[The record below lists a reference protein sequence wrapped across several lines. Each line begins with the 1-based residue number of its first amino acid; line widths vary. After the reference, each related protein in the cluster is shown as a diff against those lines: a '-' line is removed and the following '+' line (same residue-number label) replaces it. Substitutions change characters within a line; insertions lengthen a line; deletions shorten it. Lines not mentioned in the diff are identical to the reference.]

1 MERSYS
7 DALDEIR
14 SKLDIVDIVQTRVLL
29 KKKGANW
36 WGCCPFHKEK
46 TPSFSVSPSKGIY
59 KCFGCGESG
68 DAFTFLMK
76 MNNQSFSEVVQDLAK
91 QFGIELPQSYGNRK
105 DNSEEKQQAREALK
119 SACEYFQENLYSC
132 PEAKKALDYLY
143 SRGITDEI
151 IKEYKIGYSMKQ
163 FTALQ
168 EKFKD
173 KFKPE
178 ILEMAGLIL
187 TTDKGHVVDRFR
199 HRIMIPIIDDKN
211 NIVAFGARAID
222 EGQNIKYLNSPDTP
236 LYNKSRILYGINVA
250 KEGII
255 QDDYTIIMEGY
266 FDVISAQANGLK
278 NCVAACGTALTVDH
292 IKLISRYSQSRKL
305 YLSFDTDSA
314 GINATNRSLDVIKE
328 AFQGLGDIKSFDETF
343 APMNENKYACE
354 IRVIVP
360 PEGKD
365 PDEYI
370 RKYGVESFKKFI
382 EDAELLLDFQINNA
396 LKDVP
401 KSAPVS
407 EKISAVRKILPLIEE
422 IKNNI
427 VQNEYIK
434 SVSTKLGIDENALL
448 REFNNLRKAEIQEV
462 QQTSPIVTKTSN
474 ISQKAQKNLL
484 SLYLTTDR
492 TLDYQV
498 LSKKLEQVKFSEKN
512 LIILKNTIDKLVCQV
527 NNDSEK
533 LKDAL
538 YIHFAEDSELK
549 EIITDLIY
557 LSDCF
562 SNLSPED
569 LETVINENIN
579 RIQSYQEICLKKEL
593 KSKYTQANDDD
604 EESRQYQIQLR
615 EQLKKSLKTGD

>member
-7 DALDEIR
+7 DALEEIR
-14 SKLDIVDIVQTRVLL
+14 SRVDIVEIVQTRVLL
-29 KKKGANW
+29 KKKGQNW

-46 TPSFSVSPSKGIY
+46 TPSFSVSPSKGMF
-59 KCFGCGESG
+59 KCFGCGEAG

-91 QFGIELPQSYGNRK
+91 QYGVELPQSYGKKNDNR
-105 DNSEEKQQAREALK
+105 EEKQLALN
-119 SACEYFQENLYSC
+119 AMNEVCEYYQKSLYEC
-132 PEAKKALDYLY
+132 PDAKKALEYLY

-151 IKEYKIGYSMKQ
+151 IKEYKLGYSRKQ
-163 FTALQ
+163 YTALQ
-168 EKFKD
+168 DAFKT
-173 KFKPE
+173 KYKPE

-187 TTDKGHVVDRFR
+187 TTDKGNVVDRFR
-199 HRIMIPIIDDKN
+199 HRIMIPIFDDKN
-211 NIVAFGARAID
+211 RLVAFGARAI
-222 EGQNIKYLNSPDTP
+222 ESEQNPKYLNSPDTP
-236 LYNKSRILYGINVA
+236 LYNKSRTLYGINVA
-250 KEGII
+250 KEGIL

-305 YLSFDTDSA
+305 YLAFDTDSA
-314 GINATNRSLDVIKE
+314 GVKATDRSSEVIKE
-328 AFQGLGDIKSFDETF
+328 AFQGLGDIKSFDESF
-343 APMNENKYACE
+343 VSMNDDKYACE

-370 RKYGVESFKKFI
+370 REHGLESYKKYI
-382 EDAELLLDFQINNA
+382 EDAKLLLDFQIDKA
-396 LKDVP
+396 LSQVS

-407 EKISAVRKILPLIEE
+407 EKITAVRKILPLIEE
-422 IKNNI
+422 IRNNI

-434 SVSTKLGIDENALL
+434 SVATKLGIDESALL
-448 REFNNLRKAEIQEV
+448 REFNNLSRAEV
-462 QQTSPIVTKTSN
+462 QETEQTNPIVTKSLN

-484 SLYLTTDR
+484 SLYLTSER
-492 TLDYQV
+492 TLDYQT
-498 LSKKLEQVKFSEKN
+498 LSKKLENVKFSEKN

-527 NNDSEK
+527 NNNKEK
-533 LKDAL
+533 LVDAL

-562 SNLSPED
+562 NNLSLQD
-569 LETVINENIN
+569 LEAVIDENIN
-579 RIQSYQEICLKKEL
+579 RIQSYQDNCIKKEL
-593 KSKYTQANDDD
+593 KTKYTQANDDD
-604 EESRQYQIQLR
+604 EESIEYQKQLR

>member
-14 SKLDIVDIVQTRVLL
+14 SRMDIVEIVQTRVLL
-29 KKKGANW
+29 KKKGQNW

-46 TPSFSVSPSKGIY
+46 TPSFSVSPSKNLY

-76 MNNQSFSEVVQDLAK
+76 MNNQSFYEVVQDLAK
-91 QFGIELPQSYGNRK
+91 QYGIELPQTYGKRN
-105 DNSEEKQQAREALK
+105 DNSEEKQLARKAMEEV
-119 SACEYFQENLYSC
+119 CEYYQKALYEA
-132 PEAKKALDYLY
+132 PDAKKALEYLY
-143 SRGITDEI
+143 SRGITDKI

-168 EKFKD
+168 DAFKD
-173 KFKPE
+173 KYKPE

-187 TTDKGHVVDRFR
+187 TTDKGNVVDRFR

-222 EGQNIKYLNSPDTP
+222 EGQNPKYLNSPDTP
-236 LYNKSRILYGINVA
+236 LYNKSRIMYGINVA

-292 IKLISRYSQSRKL
+292 IKLISRYSKSRKL
-305 YLSFDTDSA
+305 YLAFDTDSA
-314 GINATNRSLDVIKE
+314 GIKATDRSSEVIKE

-343 APMNENKYACE
+343 APLNGNKYACE

-370 RKYGVESFKKFI
+370 REHGVESYKQYLQN
-382 EDAELLLDFQINNA
+382 AQLLLDFQIDTA
-396 LKDVP
+396 LNSIA
-401 KSAPVS
+401 KSAPVN
-407 EKISAVRKILPLIEE
+407 EKISCVRKILPLIEE

-434 SVSTKLGIDENALL
+434 SVATKLGIDENALL
-448 REFNNLRKAEIQEV
+448 REFNNLRRAEVQEV
-462 QQTSPIVTKTSN
+462 QPTNPIVTKSLN

-484 SLYLTTDR
+484 SLYLTSER
-492 TLDYQV
+492 TLDYES
-498 LSKKLEQVKFSEKN
+498 LSKKIENVKFSEKN

-527 NNDSEK
+527 NNDKEK
-533 LKDAL
+533 LVDAL
-538 YIHFAEDSELK
+538 YVHFAEDSELK

-562 SNLSPED
+562 NNLSMQD
-569 LETVINENIN
+569 LEAVINENIN
-579 RIQSYQEICLKKEL
+579 RIQSYQEYCKKNEL

-604 EESRQYQIQLR
+604 EESKEYQKQLM
-615 EQLKKSLKTGD
+615 EQLKRSLKTGD

>member
-1 MERSYS
+1 MERTYS
-7 DALDEIR
+7 EALDEIR
-14 SKLDIVDIVQTRVLL
+14 SRMDIVDIVQTRVLL

-46 TPSFSVSPSKGIY
+46 TPSFSVSPSKGMF

-68 DAFTFLMK
+68 DGFTFLQK

-91 QFGIELPQSYGNRK
+91 QYGIELPKTYGQKK
-105 DNSEEKQQAREALK
+105 DNTEEKQQAKDALK
-119 SACEYFQENLYSC
+119 DACEYFQDNLYSC
-132 PEAKKALDYLY
+132 PDAKKALEYLY

-163 FTALQ
+163 YSSLQ
-168 EKFKD
+168 EKFKGKYNFD
-173 KFKPE
+173 
-178 ILEMAGLIL
+178 ILEKAGLVL
-187 TTDKGHVVDRFR
+187 TTDKGNKVDRFR
-199 HRIMIPIIDDKN
+199 HRIMIPIIDDRN

-222 EGQNIKYLNSPDTP
+222 EGQNPKYLNSPDTI

-250 KEGII
+250 KDAII
-255 QDDYTIIMEGY
+255 KEDYTIIMEGY

-292 IKLISRYSQSRKL
+292 IKLISRYSSSRKL
-305 YLSFDTDSA
+305 YLAFDTDSA
-314 GINATNRSLDVIKE
+314 GVNATNRSSEVIKE
-328 AFQGLGDIKSFDETF
+328 AFQGLGDIKSFDESF
-343 APMNENKYACE
+343 ASINDDKYACE

-360 PEGKD
+360 PQGKD

-370 RKYGVESFKKFI
+370 REKGVESYKEYLKS
-382 EDAELLLDFQINNA
+382 AKLLLDFQIDLA

-401 KSAPVS
+401 KTAPVS

-434 SVSTKLGIDENALL
+434 SVATKLDIDETALV
-448 REFNNLRKAEIQEV
+448 REFNNLSRASVQEIQ
-462 QQTSPIVTKTSN
+462 QISPIVTKSLN

-484 SLYLTTDR
+484 SLYLTTER
-492 TLDYQV
+492 ILDNHV
-498 LSKKLEQVKFSEKN
+498 LSERLEQVKFTEKN

-527 NNDSEK
+527 NNNKEK
-533 LKDAL
+533 LVDAL
-538 YIHFAEDSELK
+538 YVHFAEDSELK

-562 SNLSPED
+562 SGLSQDD
-569 LETVINENIN
+569 LEAVINENIN
-579 RIQSYQEICLKKEL
+579 RISSYNETCKKKEL
-593 KSKYTQANDDD
+593 KTKYTQAKDD
-604 EESRQYQIQLR
+604 EESIQYQKQLM
-615 EQLKKSLKTGD
+615 EQLQKKLKTGD

>member
-1 MERSYS
+1 MERTYA

-14 SKLDIVDIVQTRVLL
+14 NRVDIVDIVQTRVLL
-29 KKKGANW
+29 KRKGQNW

-46 TPSFSVSPSKGIY
+46 TPSFSVSPSKGIF

-68 DAFTFLMK
+68 DAITFLMK
-76 MNNQSFSEVVQDLAK
+76 INNQSFSEVIQDLAK
-91 QFGIELPQSYGNRK
+91 QYGIELPKTYGQKK
-105 DNSEEKQQAREALK
+105 DNSEEKQKAREALK
-119 SACEYFQENLYSC
+119 DACEYYQENLYSC
-132 PEAKKALDYLY
+132 PEAKKALEYLY

-163 FTALQ
+163 YSALQ
-168 EKFKD
+168 ENFKD
-173 KFKPE
+173 KYTFE
-178 ILEMAGLIL
+178 LLEKAGLVL
-187 TTDKGHVVDRFR
+187 TTEKGNKVDRFR

-222 EGQNIKYLNSPDTP
+222 EGQNPKYLNSPDTI

-250 KEGII
+250 KDAII
-255 QDDYTIIMEGY
+255 KEDYTIIMEGY

-305 YLSFDTDSA
+305 YLAFDTDSA
-314 GINATNRSLDVIKE
+314 GVMATDRSSAVIKE
-328 AFQGLGDIKSFDETF
+328 AFQGLGDIKSFDASF
-343 APMNENKYACE
+343 SSMNEDKYACE

-360 PEGKD
+360 PQGKD

-370 RKYGVESFKKFI
+370 REKGVESYKKYLQN
-382 EDAELLLDFQINNA
+382 AQLLLDFQIDRA
-396 LKDVP
+396 LKEVP
-401 KSAPVS
+401 KTASVS

-434 SVSTKLGIDENALL
+434 SVATKLGIDETALV
-448 REFNNLRKAEIQEV
+448 REFNNLSRASVQER
-462 QQTSPIVTKTSN
+462 QQISPIVTKTSN
-474 ISQKAQKNLL
+474 ISEKAQKNLL
-484 SLYLTTDR
+484 SLYLTTER
-492 TLDYQV
+492 TLDYHV
-498 LSKKLEQVKFSEKN
+498 LSEKLKQVKFTEKN

-527 NNDSEK
+527 NNDNEK
-533 LKDAL
+533 LTDAL
-538 YIHFAEDSELK
+538 YVHFAEDSELK

-562 SNLSPED
+562 NNLAPND
-569 LETVINENIN
+569 LEAVIDENIS
-579 RIQSYQEICLKKEL
+579 RINAYNETCFEKEL
-593 KSKYTQANDDD
+593 KTKYSQANSE
-604 EESRQYQIQLR
+604 EESIQYQKQLI
-615 EQLKKSLKTGD
+615 EQLQKKLKTGD

>member
-1 MERSYS
+1 MERTYS

-14 SKLDIVDIVQTRVLL
+14 NRVDIVDIVQTRVLL
-29 KKKGANW
+29 KKKGQNW

-46 TPSFSVSPSKGIY
+46 TPSFSVSPSKGLF

-76 MNNQSFSEVVQDLAK
+76 INNQSFSEVVQDLSK
-91 QFGIELPQSYGNRK
+91 QYGIELPKTYGIRK

-119 SACEYFQENLYSC
+119 DACEYFQENLYSC
-132 PEAKKALDYLY
+132 PEAKKALEYLY

-151 IKEYKIGYSMKQ
+151 IKEYKIGYSKKQ
-163 FTALQ
+163 YSALQ
-168 EKFKD
+168 EKFND
-173 KFKPE
+173 KYGFE
-178 ILEMAGLIL
+178 LLEKAGIVLKS
-187 TTDKGHVVDRFR
+187 DKGNKVDRFR

-222 EGQNIKYLNSPDTP
+222 EGQEPKYLNSSDTI

-250 KEGII
+250 KDAII
-255 QDDYTIIMEGY
+255 KDDYTVIMEGY

-278 NCVAACGTALTVDH
+278 NCVGACGTALTVDH

-305 YLSFDTDSA
+305 YLAFDTDSA
-314 GINATNRSLDVIKE
+314 GVKATERSSTVIKE
-328 AFQGLGDIKSFDETF
+328 AFQGLGDIKSFDASF
-343 APMNENKYACE
+343 SSINEDKYACV

-370 RKYGVESFKKFI
+370 REHGVESYKEYLKS
-382 EDAELLLDFQINNA
+382 AKLLLDYQIERA
-396 LKDVP
+396 LKDVL
-401 KSAPVS
+401 KTAPVS

-434 SVSTKLGIDENALL
+434 SVAVKLGIDETALV
-448 REFNNLRKAEIQEV
+448 REFNNLSRSSVQET
-462 QQTSPIVTKTSN
+462 QQISPIVTKTLN

-484 SLYLTTDR
+484 SLYLTTER
-492 TLDYQV
+492 TLDYDV
-498 LSKKLEQVKFSEKN
+498 LSEKLEQVKFTEKN

-527 NNDSEK
+527 NNNNEK
-533 LKDAL
+533 LVDAL
-538 YIHFAEDSELK
+538 YVHFAEDSELK

-562 SNLSPED
+562 NNLSQED
-569 LETVINENIN
+569 LEAVINENIS
-579 RIQSYQEICLKKEL
+579 RINSYNEICREKEL
-593 KSKYTQANDDD
+593 KTKYTQAKDD
-604 EESRQYQIQLR
+604 EESIQYQKQLM
-615 EQLKKSLKTGD
+615 EQLKKKLKTGD

>member
-7 DALDEIR
+7 DALEEIR
-14 SKLDIVDIVQTRVLL
+14 SRMDIVEIVQTRVLL
-29 KKKGANW
+29 KKKGQNW

-91 QFGIELPQSYGNRK
+91 QYGIELPQSYGKKNDNR
-105 DNSEEKQQAREALK
+105 EEKQLALN
-119 SACEYFQENLYSC
+119 AMVDVCEYYQNALYEC
-132 PEAKKALDYLY
+132 PDAKKALEYLY

-151 IKEYKIGYSMKQ
+151 IKEYKLGYSKKQ
-163 FTALQ
+163 YTALQ
-168 EKFKD
+168 DAFKT
-173 KFKPE
+173 KYKPE

-187 TTDKGHVVDRFR
+187 TTDKGNVVDRFR
-199 HRIMIPIIDDKN
+199 HRIMIPIFDDKN
-211 NIVAFGARAID
+211 RIVAFGARAI
-222 EGQNIKYLNSPDTP
+222 ESEQNPKYLNSPDTP
-236 LYNKSRILYGINVA
+236 LYNKSRTLYGINVA
-250 KEGII
+250 KDGIM

-305 YLSFDTDSA
+305 YLAFDTDLA
-314 GINATNRSLDVIKE
+314 GVKATDRSSEIIKE
-328 AFQGLGDIKSFDETF
+328 AFQGLGDIKSFDESF
-343 APMNENKYACE
+343 APMSEDKYACE

-370 RKYGVESFKKFI
+370 REYGLENYKKYIK
-382 EDAELLLDFQINNA
+382 DAKLLLDFQIDRA
-396 LKDVP
+396 LSQVS

-407 EKISAVRKILPLIEE
+407 EKITAVRKILPLIEE
-422 IKNNI
+422 IRNNI
-427 VQNEYIK
+427 IQNEYIK
-434 SVSTKLGIDENALL
+434 SVATKLGIDENALL
-448 REFNNLRKAEIQEV
+448 REFNDLRRAEV
-462 QQTSPIVTKTSN
+462 QEIEQTNPIVTKSLN

-484 SLYLTTDR
+484 SLYLTSER
-492 TLDYQV
+492 TLDYQT
-498 LSKKLEQVKFSEKN
+498 LSKKLENVKFSEKN

-527 NNDSEK
+527 NNNKEK
-533 LKDAL
+533 LADAL

-557 LSDCF
+557 LSDSF
-562 SNLSPED
+562 NNLSFQD
-569 LETVINENIN
+569 LEAVIDENIN
-579 RIQSYQEICLKKEL
+579 RIQSYQENCIKKEL
-593 KSKYTQANDDD
+593 KTKYTQANDDD
-604 EESRQYQIQLR
+604 EESIQYQMQLR